1 MLISGLWSLVS
12 CLLDLNTYSSNI
24 IQQLWYSY
32 FLHVHMYVCMYVC
45 VVPVYTPRCT
55 RVVHLKVLF
64 ANMITATNNNNN
76 TNISF
81 IHLCN

>member
-32 FLHVHMYVCMYVC
+32 FLHTC
-45 VVPVYTPRCT
+45 VVPVHTQMYPGSTP
-55 RVVHLKVLF
+55 VHLKVLF

>member
-1 MLISGLWSLVS
+1 
-12 CLLDLNTYSSNI
+12 
-24 IQQLWYSY
+24 
-32 FLHVHMYVCMYVC
+32 
-45 VVPVYTPRCT
+45 VYTPRCT

>member
-24 IQQLWYSY
+24 IQQLMVLLLFAY
-32 FLHVHMYVCMYVC
+32 MCGT
-45 VVPVYTPRCT
+45 PVPRCT

-64 ANMITATNNNNN
+64 ANMIIATNNNNN

>member
-32 FLHVHMYVCMYVC
+32 FLHTC